1 MTPDVFRNRREPS
14 RITQQVPHRP
24 TVAMKHFRLFHAA
37 IAILPVFALLGGCDH
52 KDNDDDDASTPPT
65 DTTPPPP
72 ARGALIQ
79 TPTKLVSLTEAE
91 LIGKLAAGE
100 NGAALVDLFGS
111 PSCGVDAYYMQ
122 YNTVGATAEATTAS
136 GALMVPSGSG
146 SECQGAKPVLLY
158 AHGTSTD
165 KAYNIADLGNDSNAE
180 GLLIAA
186 VFASHGYIVVAPN
199 YAGYDSST
207 LPYTAYLNADQSAN
221 DMIDALKAARS
232 ALPVSTA
239 TTVTDSG
246 KLFITGYSQG
256 GHVAM
261 ATHRA
266 MQAAGSVVTAA
277 APMSGPYALA
287 AFGDAVFYGQVSGGS
302 PIFLTMMITGYQRAY
317 GNVYGATTD
326 VFEARYA
333 SGIDTLLPTTVSRS
347 TLYDEG
353 KLPQYQLFSSTPP
366 DPAYAAYTP
375 PTTPEDMAWAWA
387 LGFGPDNL
395 ITNAYRLAYLND
407 AVANPDGGWPNTT
420 TGVPAA
426 APGNALRQAF
436 RKNDLRDWTPTA
448 PVLLCGGDQDPTVF
462 YLNTQLMQG
471 YWAATGANPPV
482 TVLDVDAAK
491 TDNDP
496 YDTIKTGFATLKDTV
511 AAAAVAGGASD
522 GGARAVAEVYHS
534 SLVPPFCLSA
544 VRSMFN
550 SL

>member
-1 MTPDVFRNRREPS
+1 MKLL
-14 RITQQVPHRP
+14 RIPRTCLV
-24 TVAMKHFRLFHAA
+24 L
-37 IAILPVFALLGGCDH
+37 LPALALLAGCDH
-52 KDNDDDDASTPPT
+52 HGSDDKGGSSPPPT
-65 DTTPPPP
+65 DTPPPT
-72 ARGALIQ
+72 RGSLIQ
-79 TPTKLVSLTEAE
+79 SPPTRIASLNEAE
-91 LIGKLAAGE
+91 LIAKLAAGE

-111 PSCGVDAYYMQ
+111 PSCGVDAYYLQ
-122 YNTVGATAEATTAS
+122 YHTVGATDEATTAS
-136 GALMVPSGSG
+136 GALMVPSGTAAD
-146 SECQGAKPVLLY
+146 CQGPKPILLY

-165 KAYNIADLGNDSNAE
+165 KAHNIADLGNDSNAE
-180 GLLIAA
+180 GLLMAA

-207 LPYTAYLNADQSAN
+207 LPYTAYLNAEQSAN
-221 DMIDALKAARS
+221 DMMDALAAARS
-232 ALPVSTA
+232 ALPVGTA
-239 TTVTDSG
+239 TTTTDDG
-246 KLFITGYSQG
+246 RLFITGYSQG

-266 MQAAGSVVTAA
+266 MEAAGKTVTAS

-302 PIFLTMMITGYQRAY
+302 PIFLTMMIAGYQRAY

-333 SGIDTLLPTTVSRS
+333 NGIDTLLPTTVSRS

-353 KLPQYQLFSSTPP
+353 KLPQYELFSSTPP

-407 AVANPDGGWPNTT
+407 AIANPDGGWPNTT
-420 TGVPAA
+420 TGMPPAA
-426 APGNALRQAF
+426 PANALRQAF
-436 RKNDLRDWTPTA
+436 AKNDLRNWTPVA
-448 PVLLCGGDQDPTVF
+448 PMLLCAGDEDPTVF
-462 YLNTQLMQG
+462 YLNTQLMQS
-471 YWAATGANPPV
+471 YWAAIGATPPV

-491 TDNDP
+491 IDNDP
-496 YDTIKTGFATLKDTV
+496 YDAIKTGFAALKNTV
-511 AAAAVAGGASD
+511 AAAAVAGGADD

-534 SLVPPFCLSA
+534 ALVPPFCLSA